1 MHVLI
6 DEMREKGWFWSVEGQ
21 DFYAESTSYFNTF
34 QDALGNWEQVK
45 KKLGITYEIEIKRG
59 EE

>member
-6 DEMREKGWFWSVEGQ
+6 DQIKSKGYFWVLEEQ
-21 DFYAESTSYFNTF
+21 DFYAESVDFFETF
-34 QDALGNWEQVK
+34 EDALGNWEQVK